1 MGLMRFFKRRK
12 QRNKSEAIGADAFSK
27 NYRQFGGS
35 MPAHPRYYAPGEDD
49 YNQYP
54 FGQLRLGSP
63 TRASAARLAALPGPV
78 LERIFAFVCPH
89 TQDSTYES
97 QEQSSLEDACML
109 CDLRDLAYCLM
120 VCKKWR
126 AAGQRVLYRSIRIEA
141 VHYCEREAQLAEKRK
156 RRTFFDHNGEPEDTS
171 RKRLKLLCRT
181 LREDPAR
188 LGPLVEYFKL
198 PYMLRESSQA
208 DLARTI
214 AVLPN
219 LRYVDLPEALFHDEN
234 SYITLR
240 MEVEARCQN
249 LRKMT
254 YMHGSERSLERVAS
268 GQVFRNLEVLE
279 LDNIQ
284 MDPTVILH
292 ALAVLGGLRALKIV
306 DSSII
311 TDDMIS
317 HENEMMPAFP
327 ALTELVLEKV
337 PNITAQGLRA
347 YLSRHD
353 TSQALEVLSV
363 TETGVTPWTLQ
374 DVLGAAPQLKRLTIS
389 YTAIKSLPLAA
400 GTPQV
405 PPLASRSLET
415 FHYEVMAA
423 ADSSP
428 YSNITS
434 SYYNYLS
441 GSLLMGGLP
450 NLRGLYVRDPNF
462 ADALAGLPQPAP
474 KFATDAYKRPTSS
487 GSQRSIGVTSNIS
500 TLNGLGSPGFPSAN
514 GGFPNGFQPQHT
526 GNGNPFQT
534 ATHTGASNNPFQKPF
549 ANAGHNPRFSSN
561 NPFASFAGPNGPSGL
576 PQTLEV
582 FTKGDD
588 ELNWGMVK
596 VEPGIKHD
604 LSADSATHNRPGSS
618 YGLDQS
624 AAGWNARGG
633 ARVSVFMGNGAGGFL
648 AIPDNGKVRRGSA
661 PVGDGADEWPRPKS
675 ATPMEKKRA
684 TRMDLWR

>member
-1 MGLMRFFKRRK
+1 M
-12 QRNKSEAIGADAFSK
+12 
-27 NYRQFGGS
+27 
-35 MPAHPRYYAPGEDD
+35 D
-49 YNQYP
+49 YE
-54 FGQLRLGSP
+54 L
-63 TRASAARLAALPGPV
+63 TV
-78 LERIFAFVCPH
+78 LFLVPI
-89 TQDSTYES
+89 DS
-97 QEQSSLEDACML
+97 
-109 CDLRDLAYCLM
+109 
-120 VCKKWR
+120 
-126 AAGQRVLYRSIRIEA
+126 YRSIRIET
-141 VHYCEREAQLAEKRK
+141 VHYCEREAELAEKRK

-219 LRYVDLPEALFHDEN
+219 LRYVDLPEALYHDEN

-254 YMHGSERSLERVAS
+254 YMHGSERSLERVAN

-279 LDNIQ
+279 LNHIQ

-317 HENEMMPAFP
+317 HDSEMLPVFP
-327 ALTELVLEKV
+327 PLEELILEKV

-347 YLSRHD
+347 YLSRYD
-353 TSQALEVLSV
+353 TSGALKVLSL

-374 DVLGAAPQLKRLTIS
+374 DVLSVAPSLKRLTIS
-389 YTAIKSLPLAA
+389 YVAVKSLPMAA
-400 GTPQV
+400 GTSQI
-405 PPLASRSLET
+405 PPLASSTLEV

-423 ADSSP
+423 ANSSP

-450 NLRGLYVRDPNF
+450 NLHGLYVRDPNF
-462 ADALAGLPQPAP
+462 ADALAGLPPPAP
-474 KFATDAYKRPTSS
+474 RFAADAFKRPGSS
-487 GSQRSIGVTSNIS
+487 GSQRSIGLNSNIS
-500 TLNGLGSPGFPSAN
+500 STNGLGSPGFPSAN
-514 GGFPNGFQPQHT
+514 GGGFPNGFQPQHT

-534 ATHTGASNNPFQKPF
+534 PTQTGASGNPFQKPF

-604 LSADSATHNRPGSS
+604 TSVDSATHNRPGSS

-624 AAGWNARGG
+624 AAGWNSRGG

-648 AIPDNGKVRRGSA
+648 PLPDNGKVRRGSA
-661 PVGDGADEWPRPKS
+661 PVGDGVDEWPRPKS